1 MAPLKVF
8 LETLAVCDKV
18 IHYPPF
24 VSFDNGGLEQNFEED
39 GGERFYSGF
48 SRGSSEFCWCAYFP
62 FVVCG

>member
-1 MAPLKVF
+1 MASLKVF

-39 GGERFYSGF
+39 RVE
-48 SRGSSEFCWCAYFP
+48 
-62 FVVCG
+62 